1 MGNNKK
7 TRMLINN
14 DKMVTNN
21 NMVLKMNGQDI
32 RVSFNIKKFI
42 LGNRGHE
49 DIGGRRTLDMILE
62 DTKKY
67 KGCCE
72 H

>member
-7 TRMLINN
+7 TRMLTKD

-21 NMVLKMNGQDI
+21 NVVLKMNGHNI
-32 RVSFNIKKFI
+32 RGINFNLTIFI

-49 DIGGRRTLDMILE
+49 NIEG
-62 DTKKY
+62 
-67 KGCCE
+67 
-72 H
+72 

>member
-32 RVSFNIKKFI
+32 RVSFNIKNFI

-49 DIGGRRTLDMILE
+49 D
-62 DTKKY
+62 K
-67 KGCCE
+67 
-72 H
+72 